1 MLTKIWLFA
10 MVAITLLYAFLLFER
25 GIVLVA
31 SSDPISIALGLA
43 ILLFPF
49 TAIAAIFY
57 EIRFGI
63 RLSKLSTLLQ
73 KSPIQV
79 PEYELRPSGRAEKDS
94 GEAVFRDLEKR
105 IQQDEQN
112 HLLWFLLADSYDKL
126 GDRKR
131 ARSAARKAIS
141 LAKQAKAL

>member
-1 MLTKIWLFA
+1 MLTKIWLLA
-10 MVAITLLYAFLLFER
+10 IVAITLLYAFLLLER
-25 GIVLVA
+25 GLVLI
-31 SSDPISIALGLA
+31 SSTDALSIALGLA
-43 ILLFPF
+43 ILFFPF

-63 RLSKLSTLLQ
+63 RLSKLASLLEQ
-73 KSPIQV
+73 SQLDV
-79 PEYELRPSGRAEKDS
+79 PEYEIRPSGRAEKAS
-94 GEAVFRDLEKR
+94 GEAAFRQLEQR

-112 HLLWFLLADSYDKL
+112 YLLWLMLADSYDKL